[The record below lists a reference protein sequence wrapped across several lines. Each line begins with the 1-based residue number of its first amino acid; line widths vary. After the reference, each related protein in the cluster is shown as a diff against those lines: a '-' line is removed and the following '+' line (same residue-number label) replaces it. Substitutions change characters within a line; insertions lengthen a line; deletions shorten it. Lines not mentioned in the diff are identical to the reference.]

1 LIIIPS
7 YYYRP
12 WFYFFPAALFFFF
25 FPTTV
30 GPTFPRGAGRQI
42 GVYSELLAVPCS
54 SIFLVA
60 LLLFRI
66 FVFLVIH
73 GRLLGHSN

>member
-1 LIIIPS
+1 MVLFLSCSPV
-7 YYYRP
+7 
-12 WFYFFPAALFFFF
+12 LFFFS
-25 FPTTV
+25 TTV